1 MSIKFLQNQNG
12 FTLFETLVVLSI
24 TILIGLLIP
33 VQGLIDTSELSTQFF
48 FEDFLTQWENAQNYA
63 VITGEPVKV
72 ELRKPINGVSQIK
85 FITNDGNVSFIDQ
98 KISVP
103 ASVSILENQSYWIKK
118 SSGYITPETIIFRTE
133 RYLFKIKI
141 QFGNG
146 RYHIEK
152 TEI

>member
-1 MSIKFLQNQNG
+1 MIKQSFQNQNG

-24 TILIGLLIP
+24 TMFIALLIP
-33 VQGLIDTSELSTQFF
+33 VQGLIDTKERSALFF

-63 VITGEPVKV
+63 VITGEPEKV
-72 ELRKPINGVSQIK
+72 ELRKPINGISQVR
-85 FITNDGNVSFIDQ
+85 FITNNGNTNFIDQ
-98 KISVP
+98 KTSVP

-118 SSGYITPETIIFRTE
+118 SSGYITPQTIIFQTE

>member
-1 MSIKFLQNQNG
+1 MSKNILQNQNG

-24 TILIGLLIP
+24 TTLLVLLIP
-33 VQGLIDTSELSTQFF
+33 IQGFMDTNELSEQFF

-72 ELRKPINGVSQIK
+72 ELRKPINGISQIK
-85 FITNDGNVSFIDQ
+85 FITNNGNVTFIDQ

-118 SSGYITPETIIFRTE
+118 SSGYITPQTIIFRTE